1 MKRFVEGTDRGQA
14 TLFPECLED
23 WIDEDNPVR
32 VIDAFVDKLDLP
44 RVGFDGVVPEATGR
58 PSYHPATLLKLYI
71 YGYLNRVQSSRRLER
86 ETQRNV
92 ELIWLT
98 GRLSPDFKT
107 IADFRKDNGPAIRS
121 ACREFVLLC
130 RKLTLFSE

>member
-58 PSYHPATLLKLYI
+58 PSYHLATLLKLTSTAI
-71 YGYLNRVQSSRRLER
+71 SIGFSRAA
-86 ETQRNV
+86 
-92 ELIWLT
+92 
-98 GRLSPDFKT
+98 GLSVRQG
-107 IADFRKDNGPAIRS
+107 AMSR
-121 ACREFVLLC
+121 
-130 RKLTLFSE
+130 

>member
-71 YGYLNRVQSSRRLER
+71 YGYLNRVQSSRRLEP
-86 ETQRNV
+86 EAGRNV
-92 ELIWLT
+92 
-98 GRLSPDFKT
+98 KT
-107 IADFRKDNGPAIRS
+107 RYNALR
-121 ACREFVLLC
+121 
-130 RKLTLFSE
+130 